1 VHAIRRKRLLFL
13 PLLLVV
19 ALGATSRGSWELID
33 RFKNVSVGEWVKLR
47 YSRTSEH
54 LLLVAAKD
62 EETMTLEEMV
72 KEQGYITSWMQ
83 IVVDLKKGLPV
94 LARKRMP
101 RGGIREIKIEGKESG
116 LNEDFY
122 AILTARFWEEPKTQR
137 VVVPAG
143 VFSCKSYH
151 AVYNKKFIR
160 IFFSNKIPLYPVKV
174 VIPGY
179 NLIIRLVAFGKGM
192 ESHFSPMQGVIP
204 RQRSGEASA
213 EESSPAAECPETGC
227 RTERGT

>member
-1 VHAIRRKRLLFL
+1 MQTGRTTRLLLL
-13 PLLLVV
+13 PLVMIS
-19 ALGATSRGSWELID
+19 ALAATPRGSWQLID

-62 EETMTLEEMV
+62 EETITLEEMV
-72 KEQGYITSWMQ
+72 KEQGYVTSWMQ
-83 IVVDLKKGLPV
+83 VVVDLKKRLPV

-101 RGGIREIKIEGKESG
+101 RGEIREIKIEGKESG

-122 AILTARFWEEPKTQR
+122 AILTARFWEEPETQR

-174 VIPGY
+174 VIPNY

-192 ESHFSPMQGVIP
+192 ESHFSRMKSVIP
-204 RQRSGEASA
+204 RQRSGEASLK
-213 EESSPAAECPETGC
+213 ESSPGAPQRSET
-227 RTERGT
+227 RRNVEAK